1 MEFDN
6 QINEILMRYSDN
18 NDNFYAFETIPEKKL
33 INALQYYQIPDDVSV
48 YALLDTTVFGSAKT
62 GLAITPYGI
71 YWRNGSG
78 IGNEVEAIDWV
89 ELNQLLP
96 TISFSKYAIVF
107 KPNVELDVSGS
118 TMKQEAIIALFSE
131 LAPLFNQLIDDVNQD
146 YKIQAVTE
154 LLPQTLA
161 MMAMNDAEID
171 NNLVGQ
177 AISAVQSVSRVDHA
191 AIFSELSTK
200 LQHYLALGQQSM
212 ALIQIEQATLLA
224 KWQSLDTEQK
234 KVLKNSL
241 QMLQPQSTLAQQWK
255 QRLLQMH

>member
-1 MEFDN
+1 M
-6 QINEILMRYSDN
+6 
-18 NDNFYAFETIPEKKL
+18 
-33 INALQYYQIPDDVSV
+33 
-48 YALLDTTVFGSAKT
+48 
-62 GLAITPYGI
+62 
-71 YWRNGSG
+71 

-234 KVLKNSL
+234 KVLKNIL